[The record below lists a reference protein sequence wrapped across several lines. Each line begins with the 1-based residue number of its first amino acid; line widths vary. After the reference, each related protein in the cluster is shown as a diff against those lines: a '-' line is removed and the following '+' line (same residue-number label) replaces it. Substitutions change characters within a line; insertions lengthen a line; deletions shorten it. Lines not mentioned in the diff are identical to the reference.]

1 MVYRM
6 DSLQDLLEGRIA
18 VPLSPRA
25 VWKFTGADRVRYL
38 NGQVTHDVTQLRPGR
53 ALHAAVCNAKGKM
66 EGDVWIT
73 ATDDALWVDAPP
85 ELRET
90 LGARLERYI
99 IADDV
104 TVEDLSD
111 QVSGIHLLKEP
122 ATAARPP
129 VHSTRFRL
137 PGVDFWK
144 LGPLDTSW
152 PLAPG
157 KLVETLRI
165 QQGVPSWGREMTAQ
179 MLPPEAGLDRDAI
192 SYSKGCYI
200 GQEVI
205 ARIKS
210 KGHVNKKLARIS
222 SAAGDPPA
230 ALPSTVFHDGIETG
244 FLTSACA
251 HPDGAG
257 WIGLGIVKRELAEA
271 GGTVDISGHPAT
283 VSPL

>member
-1 MVYRM
+1 MIFRM
-6 DSLQDLLEGRIA
+6 DSLQDLLEGRTA
-18 VPLSPRA
+18 VSLSPRS

-38 NGQVTHDVTQLRPGR
+38 NGQVTNDVSKLQPGR

-66 EGDVWIT
+66 EGEVWIT
-73 ATDDALWVDAPP
+73 AGDDALWVDAPA
-85 ELRET
+85 ELRES

-99 IADDV
+99 IADEV
-104 TVEDLSD
+104 TMEDLSD
-111 QVSGIHLLKEP
+111 QVSGIHLLQEP

-129 VHSTRFRL
+129 VHSTRFHL

-144 LGPLDTSW
+144 LGPLDSTW
-152 PLAPG
+152 PLAPE
-157 KLVETLRI
+157 KLVETFRI
-165 QQGVPSWGREMTAQ
+165 QQGVPAWGREMTAQ
-179 MLPPEAGLDRDAI
+179 MLPPETGFDRDAI

-222 SAAGDPPA
+222 STTGAPPA
-230 ALPSTVFHDGIETG
+230 SLPCALLHDGKEAG

-257 WIGLGIVKRELAEA
+257 WIDLGIVKRELAEA
-271 GGTVDISGHPAT
+271 DGAADIGGCPVT
-283 VSPL
+283 VSPA

>member
-1 MVYRM
+1 MIFTM
-6 DSLQDLLEGRIA
+6 DSLQDLLEGRTA
-18 VPLSPRA
+18 LSLSPRA

-38 NGQVTHDVTQLRPGR
+38 NGQVTNDVTQLRPGR

-104 TVEDLSD
+104 TLEDLSD

-122 ATAARPP
+122 PTAARPP
-129 VHSTRFRL
+129 VHSARFGL

-152 PLAPG
+152 PLAPE

-165 QQGVPSWGREMTAQ
+165 RQGVPAWGREMTPQ
-179 MLPPEAGLDRDAI
+179 TLPPEAGFDRDAI

-230 ALPSTVFHDGIETG
+230 ALPSTLLHDGIEAG

-251 HPDGAG
+251 NPDGPG
-257 WIGLGIVKRELAEA
+257 WIGLGMVKRELAET
-271 GGTVDISGHPAT
+271 GGTADIGGQTVTLSPA
-283 VSPL
+283 